1 MKKLRSTWYN
11 MACVLTGIS
20 LVAGVALASVN
31 KMTTDTIQELN
42 EKREQAAIAQVLGGG
57 KVKVEKV
64 DTIAIND
71 NNFIVMNAGKKGVAV
86 KAVDPQ
92 NASLVGGLTIMV
104 GISSAGKVLGYSV
117 LETHETPGLGAKAA
131 QWFQKGEKGDIIGRN
146 LKEKELVVSKDG
158 GDVDAI
164 TASTITSRAFLR
176 AVNAAYKAYC
186 QTQQDDPEAD
196 GVSGAS
202 QQNN

>member
-92 NASLVGGLTIMV
+92 NASWQ
-104 GISSAGKVLGYSV
+104 SAGLQR
-117 LETHETPGLGAKAA
+117 A
-131 QWFQKGEKGDIIGRN
+131 GDSRDSWPWCQSSPVVPERREGRHHR
-146 LKEKELVVSKDG
+146 S
-158 GDVDAI
+158 
-164 TASTITSRAFLR
+164 
-176 AVNAAYKAYC
+176 
-186 QTQQDDPEAD
+186 
-196 GVSGAS
+196 
-202 QQNN
+202 